1 MTGGRPANS
10 SAILSVYVFNQ
21 AFYSMDFGY
30 GAAIVILIMIIL
42 DVNALIFLKATDYE
56 SEGDF

>member
-10 SAILSVYVFNQ
+10 SAILSVYVFHQ
-21 AFYSMDFGY
+21 AFYSMGFGY
-30 GAAIVILIMIIL
+30 GAAIVILMMIIL